1 MNTESSANE
10 IFSTIGK
17 NLHTVRHSLKLTLEA
32 VAIELDIT
40 HPVLSKIENG
50 RYPGLSMV
58 LLIKLCDFYSITL
71 AQVLN
76 IEGHQIFNYSQYIN
90 QPSGNHTMTNN
101 IADGY
106 EQAIQALKEHVDQLK
121 SQNQELINKLLSLK
135 Y

>member
-1 MNTESSANE
+1 MNTENSVNE
-10 IFSTIGK
+10 IFATIGK

-32 VAIELDIT
+32 VAIELDVT

-50 RYPGLSMV
+50 RYPGLSMT

-71 AQVLN
+71 AQVLD

-106 EQAIQALKEHVDQLK
+106 EQAIHALKEHVDQLK

>member
-1 MNTESSANE
+1 MNKEKSSNDVF
-10 IFSTIGK
+10 ITIGK
-17 NLHTVRHSLKLTLEA
+17 NLHTVRHSLKLTLET
-32 VAIELDIT
+32 VASDLEIS

-50 RYPGLSMV
+50 RYPGLSMA
-58 LLIKLCDFYSITL
+58 LLIRLCDYYNITL
-71 AQVLN
+71 AQILD

-106 EQAIQALKEHVDQLK
+106 EQAIKALKEQVDYLK
-121 SQNQELINKLLSLK
+121 IQNQELIGKILNAK